1 MQPGVKEPIEPIEER
16 VTGPPLPL
24 PCVRCA
30 ARTCRSAH
38 THSISMT
45 KERMARVMAEK
56 ATDATSVG
64 FIPPFC
70 THSHVLIPSPMDLPV
85 HLVLVSLF

>member
-1 MQPGVKEPIEPIEER
+1 MSILESVKVVVNRTQQHHSRPM
-16 VTGPPLPL
+16 V
-24 PCVRCA
+24 VR
-30 ARTCRSAH
+30 RRQRLD
-38 THSISMT
+38 SITMT

-64 FIPPFC
+64 FIPPLC